1 MVLITTST
9 TTPANPSGST
19 PTLAK
24 EDLWTA
30 LVLKARDPKQFVPV
44 IEKSEIISED
54 EEGLTRRVWFKGDV
68 ANKDGVEE
76 RVEFVGGMKVCIHL
90 PLVLCI

>member
-1 MVLITTST
+1 MVVITAST
-9 TTPANPSGST
+9 TTPANPPDAK
-19 PTLAK
+19 PTLTK

-54 EEGLTRRVWFKGDV
+54 EEALTRRVWFKGDD
-68 ANKDGVEE
+68 ASKGGVEE
-76 RVEFVGGMKVCIHL
+76 GVKFVGGMKVCTSCA
-90 PLVLCI
+90 LCI